1 MLFAHRHLFALS
13 WRAPPQLDASLR
25 LYAISRSPA
34 RSTTS
39 FSTSVQA
46 ESSLRLYENLR
57 DKSSDATTLSSSAFT
72 AATVAFSFAIAYRS
86 GAAPRAQ
93 EIHAPH
99 RSRSTDVKSR
109 AGVAKSSHAP
119 VVSKIDRPACLRR
132 PAAVL
137 EPPPIFDRC
146 YRRLPLF
153 FERRDRLL
161 QRRQDRAATATSRLP
176 FDRKVF
182 GLRMGLIERII
193 PARPPSRS

>member
-86 GAAPRAQ
+86 GAARRAQ

-99 RSRSTDVKSR
+99 RSRSTDANRAPASR
-109 AGVAKSSHAP
+109 NLPTRRSSRRSTVRHVC
-119 VVSKIDRPACLRR
+119 VV
-132 PAAVL
+132 
-137 EPPPIFDRC
+137 
-146 YRRLPLF
+146 LPLF
-153 FERRDRLL
+153 WNLRPFSTDATGAFPCSSSAVIVSFSAGRIERR
-161 QRRQDRAATATSRLP
+161 RQHH
-176 FDRKVF
+176 VF
-182 GLRMGLIERII
+182 HSIVKSSVSGWD
-193 PARPPSRS
+193 